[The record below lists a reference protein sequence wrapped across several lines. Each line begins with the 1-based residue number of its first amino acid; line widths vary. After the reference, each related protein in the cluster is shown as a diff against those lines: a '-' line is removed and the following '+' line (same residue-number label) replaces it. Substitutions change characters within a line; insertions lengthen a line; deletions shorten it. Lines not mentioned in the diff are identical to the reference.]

1 MLMKSKK
8 HFGRKDEQFEEFRS
22 FTDFFLHMLG
32 YKTEL
37 VQKGTE
43 TANLTELK
51 TLLLTYED
59 SVQN

>member
-8 HFGRKDEQFEEFRS
+8 HFGRKDEQFEEFRG
-22 FTDFFLHMLG
+22 FTDLFLQILG

-43 TANLTELK
+43 LENLTELK
-51 TLLLTYED
+51 TLLLSYED
-59 SVQN
+59 SM

>member
-8 HFGRKDEQFEEFRS
+8 HFGRKDEQFEEFRR
-22 FTDFFLHMLG
+22 FTDLFLQILG

-43 TANLTELK
+43 LENLTELK
-51 TLLLTYED
+51 TLLLSYED
-59 SVQN
+59 SI